1 MPPSP
6 EPQPLRDPPPN
17 PWLALVWIA
26 LALMLA
32 VPLWGAWFGAG
43 GPGAAAPAAG
53 AASGASSPGAR
64 PSTALP
70 TASAPAVPSGVQP
83 KAGTPAAQSPAL
95 SAPLASAP
103 AALGAQGARPEPPQ
117 RLQVCGL
124 GDLALAPRR
133 PESADEEAD
142 PSDLPP
148 GVAQDLLA
156 LWWPRLVAAL
166 HAGTERQRAAAWL
179 LQRDGGLYQAVPV
192 PDPAALAGLT
202 RLARDSADVQVQAW
216 ALQACSQAGHPA
228 VCAGWTGRLAIARS
242 PQLALAWRLLVQQEP
257 QATDEALAGLAQAT
271 VWDTGYG
278 RLAGEL
284 LAVWPPDAPAHLKI
298 LASIAALGMDA
309 ALLTSAGPG
318 MVRACRSE
326 ALGSP
331 SRAAQCRQIAAN
343 MLRDGR
349 DLMTLMVGSRLGER
363 LGLPSEQWAPA
374 RGLLDAASHLSAPLM
389 RHAAQPYSCAAV
401 ADWSQWVQDLA
412 RDGEVQLLRAA
423 TGKAQGAAPA
433 R

>member
-32 VPLWGAWFGAG
+32 VPVSGAWFGAG

-64 PSTALP
+64 PSMALP
-70 TASAPAVPSGVQP
+70 TASAPALPSGVQP
-83 KAGTPAAQSPAL
+83 EASTAAAQSPAL

-103 AALGAQGARPEPPQ
+103 AALAAQGARLEPPQ
-117 RLQVCGL
+117 TLQVCGL

-133 PESADEEAD
+133 PGSPDEEAD

-156 LWWPRLVAAL
+156 LWWPRLVTAL

-179 LQRDGGLYQAVPV
+179 LQRDGGLYQAVPG

-202 RLARDSADVQVQAW
+202 RLASASADVQVQAW

-242 PQLALAWRLLVQQEP
+242 PQLALAWQLLLQQEP
-257 QATDEALAGLAQAT
+257 QATDEALAGLAHAT
-271 VWDTGYG
+271 MWDTGYG

-284 LAVWPPDAPAHLKI
+284 LAVWPPDAPVHLK
-298 LASIAALGMDA
+298 LMASLAALGMDA
-309 ALLTSAGPG
+309 ALLNSPGPG
-318 MVRACRSE
+318 VSRACSSA
-326 ALGSP
+326 ALGPP
-331 SRAAQCRQIAAN
+331 SRQALCRQIAAR

-363 LGLPSEQWAPA
+363 LGLPSEQWVPA
-374 RGLLDAASHLSAPLM
+374 RRLQEAVPAMPAPLM

-401 ADWSQWVQDLA
+401 TDWSQWVQDLA
-412 RDGEVQLLRAA
+412 RDGEVQWMREAA
-423 TGKAQGAAPA
+423 GMAQGASSA